1 MKTKI
6 SSCLFFA
13 AALTAFASIGRA
25 QIVQFNATITGAQ
38 ETPANG
44 SASTGTA
51 TMLYDVATNTF
62 DLFVTVNNF
71 PNTLTNSHIHEGAVG
86 VAGGVATPLGA
97 EPLYTRSGNTLTGS
111 FYDLTYGGTAATL
124 LQNGAYINFH
134 SAAFPGG
141 EIRGQ
146 LLAQPKRLVTNL
158 TVAQEQAAFPTV
170 NMAGLNDYGAA
181 VMSYNSGTG
190 RISLRVSVYNFNTAM
205 NNSHFHEGAPG
216 VSGAVVTA
224 LGNAS
229 NAGYTIVGNWI
240 TGTFDIP
247 YTGDPIKLL
256 TGGAYIN
263 FHSTAFPAG
272 ECRGQVRASDE
283 TPGTRLTN
291 ISTRGFVG
299 PGNQILI
306 EGLVI
311 NGPDPVRLLITA
323 KGPSLTAFGVT
334 GALADPSLAIYDSA
348 GRQIAANDNVGTPAA
363 GSELAL
369 IPGVPTNAVES
380 ALLVVL
386 PPGVYSL
393 VVSGNG
399 GSGIALLEATDLRTL
414 GTLVTN

>member
-1 MKTKI
+1 MKTKF
-6 SSCLFFA
+6 SRCLFFA
-13 AALTAFASIGRA
+13 VALTAFAGVALA

-38 ETPANG
+38 ETPATG
-44 SASTGTA
+44 SAATGTA
-51 TMLYDVATNTF
+51 TMLYDVTANTF
-62 DLFVTVNNF
+62 DLVVTVNNF
-71 PNTLTNSHIHEGAVG
+71 PNTLTNSHIHEAAPG
-86 VAGGVATPLGA
+86 VAGGVVSPLGA
-97 EPLYTRSGNTLTGS
+97 EPLYTRTGNTLTAS
-111 FYDLTYGGTAATL
+111 FFDVPYGGTKLTL
-124 LQNGAYINFH
+124 LQNGAYVNFH
-134 SAAFPGG
+134 SAAFPNG

-146 LLAQPKRLVTNL
+146 LIAQPKRLVANL

-170 NMAGLNDYGAA
+170 NLGGLNDYGAA
-181 VMSYNSGTG
+181 VMSYNSGTN
-190 RISLRVSVYNFNTAM
+190 RISLRVSVYNFNNSM

-216 VSGAVVTA
+216 VSGPVVTA

-229 NAGYTIVGNWI
+229 TAGYSIVGNWI

-247 YTGDPIKLL
+247 YTGDIIKLL

-263 FHSTAFPAG
+263 FHSSTFSGG

-283 TPGTRLTN
+283 IPGTRLTN

-299 PGNQILI
+299 PGNQVLI

-323 KGPSLTAFGVT
+323 KGPSLAAFGVT

-348 GRQIAANDNVGTPAA
+348 GRQIAANDNLGTPAA
-363 GSELAL
+363 GSDLSL
-369 IPGVPTNAVES
+369 IPGVPTNSVES

-393 VVSGNG
+393 AVSGNG
-399 GSGIALLEATDLRTL
+399 GSGIALLEAVDLRTL

>member
-1 MKTKI
+1 MKTKF
-6 SSCLFFA
+6 SRCLFFA
-13 AALTAFASIGRA
+13 VALTAFAGVALA

-38 ETPANG
+38 ETPATG
-44 SASTGTA
+44 SAATGTA
-51 TMLYDVATNTF
+51 TMLYDVTANTF
-62 DLFVTVNNF
+62 DLVVTVNNF
-71 PNTLTNSHIHEGAVG
+71 PNTLTNSHIHEAAPG
-86 VAGGVATPLGA
+86 VAGGVVSPLGA
-97 EPLYTRSGNTLTGS
+97 EPLYTRTGNTLTAS
-111 FYDLTYGGTAATL
+111 FFDVPYGGTKLTL
-124 LQNGAYINFH
+124 LQNGAYVNFH
-134 SAAFPGG
+134 SAAFPNG

-146 LLAQPKRLVTNL
+146 LIAQPKRLVANL

-170 NMAGLNDYGAA
+170 NLGGLNDYGAA
-181 VMSYNSGTG
+181 VMSYNSGTN
-190 RISLRVSVYNFNTAM
+190 RISLRVSVYNFNNSM

-216 VSGAVVTA
+216 VSGPVVTA

-229 NAGYTIVGNWI
+229 TAGYSIVGNWI

-247 YTGDPIKLL
+247 YTGDIIKLL

-263 FHSTAFPAG
+263 FHSSTFSGG

-283 TPGTRLTN
+283 IPGTRLTN

-299 PGNQILI
+299 PGNQVLI

-334 GALADPSLAIYDSA
+334 GALADPSLAIFDSA
-348 GRQIAANDNVGTPAA
+348 GRQIAANDNVGTPTA
-363 GSELAL
+363 GSDLAL
-369 IPGVPTNAVES
+369 IPGVPTNSAES

-386 PPGVYSL
+386 PPGVYSV

-399 GSGIALLEATDLRTL
+399 GSGIALLEAVDLRTL

>member
-1 MKTKI
+1 M
-6 SSCLFFA
+6 LFA
-13 AALTAFASIGRA
+13 VALTAFASIGLA

-38 ETPANG
+38 GTPPTG

-51 TMLYDVATNTF
+51 TMQYNVATNTF
-62 DLFVTVNNF
+62 NLFVTINNF
-71 PNTLTNSHIHEGAVG
+71 PNTLLASHIHEAAPG
-86 VAGGVATPLGA
+86 VSGNVVSPLGA
-97 EPLYTRSGNTLTGS
+97 EALYTRSGNTLTGS
-111 FYDLTYGGTAATL
+111 FFNLTYGGTPATL
-124 LQNGAYINFH
+124 LQNGAYVNFH
-134 SAAFPGG
+134 TAAFPNG

-146 LLAQPKRLVTNL
+146 LIAQPKRLVANL

-181 VMSYNSGTG
+181 VMTFNPGTNQ
-190 RISLRVSVYNFNTAM
+190 ISLRVSVYNFNNAM

-216 VSGAVVTA
+216 VSGGVVTA

-229 NAGYTIVGNWI
+229 SAGYTIVGNWI

-291 ISTRGFVG
+291 LATRGFVG
-299 PGNQILI
+299 PGNQVLI
-306 EGLVI
+306 EGLI
-311 NGPDPVRLLITA
+311 NNGPDPIRVLITA
-323 KGPSLTAFGVT
+323 KGPSLAAFGVT
-334 GALADPSLAIYDSA
+334 GALADPSLALYDSA
-348 GRQIAANDNVGTPAA
+348 GRQIAVNDNVGTPAA

-369 IPGVPTNAVES
+369 IPGVPTNTLES

-386 PPGVYSL
+386 PPGVYSI

>member
-6 SSCLFFA
+6 SRCLFFA
-13 AALTAFASIGRA
+13 VALTAFAGGALA
-25 QIVQFNATITGAQ
+25 QIVQFNATINGAQ
-38 ETPANG
+38 ETPATG

-51 TMLYDVATNTF
+51 TMLYDVAANTF

-71 PNTLTNSHIHEGAVG
+71 PNTLTNSHIHEAAPG
-86 VAGGVATPLGA
+86 VAGGVVTPLGA
-97 EPLYTRSGNTLTGS
+97 EPIYTRSGNTLTGA
-111 FYDLTYGGTAATL
+111 FYDLTYGGNKLTL

-134 SAAFPGG
+134 SAAFPNG

-146 LLAQPKRLVTNL
+146 LIAQPKRLVANL

-181 VMSYNSGTG
+181 VMSYDSGAN
-190 RISLRVSVYNFNTAM
+190 RISLRVSVYNFNNSM

-216 VSGAVVTA
+216 VSGPVVTA

-229 NAGYTIVGNWI
+229 TAGYTIVGNWI
-240 TGTFDIP
+240 TGKFDIP
-247 YTGDPIKLL
+247 YTGDPVKLL

-263 FHSTAFPAG
+263 FHSTTFPSG

-283 TPGTRLTN
+283 IPGTRLTN

-299 PGNQILI
+299 PGNQVLV

-323 KGPSLTAFGVT
+323 KGPSLAAFGVT
-334 GALADPSLAIYDSA
+334 GPLADPSLAIYDSA
-348 GRQIAANDNVGTPAA
+348 GRQIAANDNVGTPTA
-363 GSELAL
+363 GSELAI
-369 IPGVPTNAVES
+369 IPGVPTNSAES

-399 GSGIALLEATDLRTL
+399 GSGIALLEAVDLRSL